1 MFDAGMITIA
11 MVGFVQVPP
20 SVGISAPVAAKTF
33 DAGLNHMAMTRRIP
47 RRRSILNMGSL
58 FPDYDAVLLWVVCR
72 DFPIRSFSQNP
83 FSAYGMACCGKTH
96 HLVSWTFRCC
106 GEVHANDCQ
115 LICPQT
121 EQRAYLQPD
130 IRILYGYP
138 RDVMSDKRFVQGS
151 GINAFNGNELIVKG
165 ALESKV
171 GLMAG
176 YPGSPVAEVFTI
188 LEENAE
194 ILRECGLW
202 GEMTNDESQGAA
214 ALNGA
219 LDVGVNAVA
228 VMKSVGLNV
237 AADPI
242 NIINYADKL
251 GLSGKRGGALVV
263 CGDDPHAS
271 STQVAGD
278 SRQLMQHLKMPVM
291 EPSTPQELKDWI
303 GEALKLSIFSNLV
316 VGYLITTYLAEGGGN
331 VRVYENQPPEI
342 SFKNPISLDISK
354 IDIPGRVSIPP
365 NTWDLEKE
373 IIRVRFPKVNEY
385 VRQNKLNK
393 LLYSDDKT
401 RHRIGFVAA
410 GISYSY
416 LEQALWELGCDKQF
430 PLLKLAVTF
439 PIEPEIV
446 EQLAGQVDN
455 IIVVEEKRPFIENQI
470 KGILRDLMQA
480 GHTKTTPQVYG
491 KAFPDEDGLPEE
503 GGFTPSM
510 VIEKVGRL
518 VMDMSDPASKVD
530 QKRINQ
536 ELDLIAEI
544 KAYGLLVP
552 PRTPGFCA
560 GCPHRETLSAVKK
573 MREQP
578 AHKDIFAH
586 GDIGCYSMSF
596 LPPFAEMYNLTAMGL
611 GGAAGSGM
619 DPFVTNKQ
627 YALMGDSTF
636 FWRGITAISNSIK
649 EGQDILYII
658 LDNKTTAMTGHQ
670 PTPASGHNIMG
681 DKTVAQDI
689 EGIVKAMGRPKSKD
703 SWDRVSRLW
712 NGHEVYVKRL
722 PPSNRKRYMAELD
735 KAFEKPGVKVVIADK
750 ECGITFHRR
759 KRAER
764 AQIVEKQGFVPHEVF
779 VNISQEVCENCR
791 ECTKGTGCPGLTIID
806 TDYGEKIGIDQ
817 STCVSDTYCTK
828 IMACPS
834 FEKVIVTRNRPPIP
848 RVKKIPLDNI
858 PPPARH
864 EFTDTWSAFIS
875 GVAGM
880 MNYPADVEDNIRKHT
895 NSDEY
900 LSGRIGEISE
910 LYYGNKL
917 FTNIILLGMAFQI
930 GLIPVSE
937 KNLLEAIMETV
948 SPGQRTRNA
957 EAFELGR
964 KFAAE
969 PEYLEFKNIVADNK
983 ILRLFGTKE
992 SYIELLARK
1001 SDTIAHSYWMWWKG
1015 EHTAEEYRT
1024 MVEDAVAKL
1033 NLDEETNRNLAR
1045 RVYDMIMWGGLDHA
1059 RRYVDRI
1066 LEVFAVD
1073 RPEKNYAA
1081 TKSAILNLAK
1091 VSLIK
1096 DEIYTPLLLTD
1107 DEKLERDKIRYNIDE
1122 ENGDRIMYEHINR
1135 PEFEVFGRQLRFNL
1149 PGWLAHNWLMN
1160 LFKHAKFTRGILTRW
1175 GWHKKELG
1183 FRNWNNDQVIGFFL
1197 RTAPTSYELALRAL
1211 RVINDPYR
1219 PNEFAVTG
1227 FREII
1232 YPKMEK
1238 ARKEFEQL
1246 IGASPPLPEI
1256 PVLAS

>member
-1 MFDAGMITIA
+1 
-11 MVGFVQVPP
+11 
-20 SVGISAPVAAKTF
+20 
-33 DAGLNHMAMTRRIP
+33 
-47 RRRSILNMGSL
+47 
-58 FPDYDAVLLWVVCR
+58 
-72 DFPIRSFSQNP
+72 
-83 FSAYGMACCGKTH
+83 
-96 HLVSWTFRCC
+96 
-106 GEVHANDCQ
+106 
-115 LICPQT
+115 
-121 EQRAYLQPD
+121 
-130 IRILYGYP
+130 
-138 RDVMSDKRFVQGS
+138 MSDRRFVQGS

-219 LDVGVNAVA
+219 LDVGVNAIA

-331 VRVYENQPPEI
+331 VTVYENQPPEI
-342 SFKNPISLDISK
+342 SFKNPISMDLSK

-365 NTWDLEKE
+365 NTWDLEKQ

-393 LLYSDDKT
+393 LLYSDDKR

-455 IIVVEEKRPFIENQI
+455 IIVVEEKSPFIENQI
-470 KGILRDLMQA
+470 KGILRDLMQEERV
-480 GHTKTTPQVYG
+480 KTTPQVYG
-491 KAFPDEDGLPEE
+491 KAFPDGDGFPEE

-510 VIEKVGRL
+510 VIEKVGHL
-518 VMDMSDPASKVD
+518 VMDMSDPAAKVD

-573 MREQP
+573 MRDQP

-764 AQIVEKQGFVPHEVF
+764 AQIVEKQGFVPREVF

-791 ECTKGTGCPGLTIID
+791 ECTKGTGCPGLTIVP

-817 STCVSDTYCTK
+817 SVCVSDSYCTK

-834 FEKVIVTRNRPPIP
+834 FEKVIVTRKRPP
-848 RVKKIPLDNI
+848 RSRARKIPLENLPEPQRRDFSDNWNIFITGIGGMAVGVLSSTLARAGTKEGYEVRFNDKKGLAIRNGAVSAHVLYSKGKAKISTIVPNGKADLLFGLDMLEAERSLLYASRTRTTAVVNTTPVPTI
-858 PPPARH
+858 PML
-864 EFTDTWSAFIS
+864 
-875 GVAGM
+875 AGM
-880 MNYPADVEDNIRKHT
+880 MNYPLDVEDNIRKHT

-900 LSGRIGEISE
+900 FGGLLGDISE
-910 LYYGNKL
+910 LYFGNRL
-917 FTNIILLGMAFQI
+917 FTNIVMLGSAFQL

-937 KNLLEAIMETV
+937 QNLVDSLMETV
-948 SPGQRTRNA
+948 SPGQRPRNM
-957 EAFELGR
+957 EAFRLGR
-964 KFAAE
+964 KLAAE
-969 PEYLEFKNIVADNK
+969 PELLDLKNIVADER
-983 ILRLFGTKE
+983 ILGLNTTTQDYKTV
-992 SYIELLARK
+992 LDRK
-1001 SDTIAHSYWMWWKG
+1001 TIALEHSFWKWWKG
-1015 EHTAEEYRT
+1015 KPVAQEYRKI
-1024 MVEDAVAKL
+1024 VEGAVSKMG
-1033 NLDEETNRNLAR
+1033 LDDETSKNLAR
-1045 RVYDMIMWGGLDHA
+1045 RVYDLIMW
-1059 RRYVDRI
+1059 
-1066 LEVFAVD
+1066 
-1073 RPEKNYAA
+1073 
-1081 TKSAILNLAK
+1081 S
-1091 VSLIK
+1091 
-1096 DEIYTPLLLTD
+1096 
-1107 DEKLERDKIRYNIDE
+1107 
-1122 ENGDRIMYEHINR
+1122 
-1135 PEFEVFGRQLRFNL
+1135 
-1149 PGWLAHNWLMN
+1149 
-1160 LFKHAKFTRGILTRW
+1160 
-1175 GWHKKELG
+1175 
-1183 FRNWNNDQVIGFFL
+1183 
-1197 RTAPTSYELALRAL
+1197 
-1211 RVINDPYR
+1211 
-1219 PNEFAVTG
+1219 
-1227 FREII
+1227 
-1232 YPKMEK
+1232 
-1238 ARKEFEQL
+1238 
-1246 IGASPPLPEI
+1246 
-1256 PVLAS
+1256 

>member
-1 MFDAGMITIA
+1 
-11 MVGFVQVPP
+11 
-20 SVGISAPVAAKTF
+20 
-33 DAGLNHMAMTRRIP
+33 MT
-47 RRRSILNMGSL
+47 
-58 FPDYDAVLLWVVCR
+58 
-72 DFPIRSFSQNP
+72 
-83 FSAYGMACCGKTH
+83 
-96 HLVSWTFRCC
+96 
-106 GEVHANDCQ
+106 
-115 LICPQT
+115 
-121 EQRAYLQPD
+121 
-130 IRILYGYP
+130 
-138 RDVMSDKRFVQGS
+138 DKRFVQGS
-151 GINAFNGNELIVKG
+151 GTNVFNGNELIVKG

-171 GLMAG
+171 GLIAG
-176 YPGSPVAEVFTI
+176 YPGSPVAEVYTI
-188 LEENAE
+188 LEENAD
-194 ILRECGLW
+194 ILREHGLW
-202 GEMTNDESQGAA
+202 GELTNDESQGAA

-219 LDVGVNAVA
+219 LDVGVNAMA

-251 GLSGKRGGALVV
+251 GLSGKRGGAIVV

-331 VRVYENQPPEI
+331 VRVYENQSPEI
-342 SFKNPISLDISK
+342 SFKNPISMDLSK

-365 NTWDLEKE
+365 NTWDLEKQ

-393 LLYSDDKT
+393 LLYSDGNT

-455 IIVVEEKRPFIENQI
+455 IIVVEEKSPFIENQI
-470 KGILRDLMQA
+470 KGILRDLAQE
-480 GHTKTTPQVYG
+480 GHVKTTPQVYG
-491 KAFPDEDGLPEE
+491 KAFPDGDGFPEE

-518 VMDMSDPASKVD
+518 VMDMSDPAAKID

-573 MREQP
+573 MRDQP
-578 AHKDIFAH
+578 EHRDIFAH

-764 AQIVEKQGFVPHEVF
+764 AQIVEKQGFVPREVF

-828 IMACPS
+828 IRACPS
-834 FEKVIVTRNRPPIP
+834 SKKVVVKRTKPPRP

-864 EFTDTWSAFIS
+864 EFKDTWSAFIS
-875 GVAGM
+875 GVGGMGVGVLSSTLARAGTKEGYTVKFNDKKGLAIRNGAVSAHINYAKGNAKISTIVPNGKADLLLGLDMLEAERSLVYASRARTTAVVNSSTIPTIPMLAGM
-880 MNYPADVEDNIRKHT
+880 MNYPTDVEDNIRKHT

-900 LSGRIGEISE
+900 FSGRIGEISE

-917 FTNIILLGMAFQI
+917 FTNIILLGMAFQR

-937 KNLLEAIMETV
+937 KNLVDAIMETV
-948 SPGQRTRNA
+948 SPSQRTRNT

-969 PEYLEFKNIVADNK
+969 PEFLEFKNIVADDK
-983 ILRLFGTKE
+983 ILRLFGAKE
-992 SYIELLARK
+992 SYMELLARK
-1001 SDTIAHSYWMWWKG
+1001 SNTIAHSYWMWWKG
-1015 EHTAEEYRT
+1015 ASSAEEYRT
-1024 MVEDAVAKL
+1024 MVEEAVAKM

-1059 RRYVDRI
+1059 RRYVDRV
-1066 LEVFAVD
+1066 LEVFGID

-1081 TKSAILNLAK
+1081 TKATILNLAK

-1122 ENGDRIMYEHINR
+1122 ENGDRITYEHINR

-1149 PGWLAHNWLMN
+1149 PQWLAHNWLMN

-1183 FRNWNNDQVIGFFL
+1183 FRDWYNNQVIGFFL
-1197 RTAPTSYELALRAL
+1197 KTAPSNYELALRTL

-1227 FREII
+1227 FREVI

-1238 ARKEFEQL
+1238 ARKDFEQL
-1246 IGASPPLPEI
+1246 IGSSPPLPEI